1 MKVDMIL
8 IFILGVMLGSSI
20 GVMITCLCGIAKQ
33 SDERA
38 ERMLNGSNH
47 AVKQNGDDSDASIE
61 DVGGWLVAL
70 FIVAL
75 IIMFILLL

>member
-1 MKVDMIL
+1 MIW
-8 IFILGVMLGSSI
+8 IFLLGALLVSLI
-20 GVMITCLCGIAKQ
+20 GVMITCLCVIAKQ
-33 SDERA
+33 ADERSA
-38 ERMLNGSNH
+38 RMLNGSNNV
-47 AVKQNGDDSDASIE
+47 VKQNGDDSDTFIE

>member
-1 MKVDMIL
+1 MIW
-8 IFILGVMLGSSI
+8 IFLLGALLGSSI

-38 ERMLNGSNH
+38 ERMLNGSNN
-47 AVKQNGDDSDASIE
+47 AVKQNGDDSDTFIE

-70 FIVAL
+70 CIVAL
-75 IIMFILLL
+75 IIMFCLLL

>member
-1 MKVDMIL
+1 MPNIRRLVKGIL
-8 IFILGVMLGSSI
+8 
-20 GVMITCLCGIAKQ
+20 A
-33 SDERA
+33 
-38 ERMLNGSNH
+38 RMLNSSNN
-47 AVKQNGDDSDASIE
+47 AVKQNGDDSDTFIE

>member
-1 MKVDMIL
+1 MIWT
-8 IFILGVMLGSSI
+8 FILGALLGASI
-20 GVMITCLCGIAKQ
+20 GVVAVSLCVIAKQ

>member
-1 MKVDMIL
+1 MIL

-20 GVMITCLCGIAKQ
+20 GVMITCLCVIAKQ

-38 ERMLNGSNH
+38 ERMLNRS
-47 AVKQNGDDSDASIE
+47 NGDDSDTFIE

-70 FIVAL
+70 FTVAL
-75 IIMFILLL
+75 IIMFCLLL

>member
-1 MKVDMIL
+1 MIWT
-8 IFILGVMLGSSI
+8 FILGALLGSSI
-20 GVMITCLCGIAKQ
+20 GVMITCLCVLAKQ

-47 AVKQNGDDSDASIE
+47 VVKQNGDDSDTFIE

-75 IIMFILLL
+75 IIMFVLLL

>member
-1 MKVDMIL
+1 MPNIRRLVKGIL
-8 IFILGVMLGSSI
+8 
-20 GVMITCLCGIAKQ
+20 A
-33 SDERA
+33 
-38 ERMLNGSNH
+38 RMLNSSNNN
-47 AVKQNGDDSDASIE
+47 AVQQNGDDSDTFIE

>member
-1 MKVDMIL
+1 MIW
-8 IFILGVMLGSSI
+8 IFLLGALLGASI
-20 GVMITCLCGIAKQ
+20 GVVAVSLCVIAKRA
-33 SDERA
+33 DERA
-38 ERMLNGSNH
+38 ERMLNRSNN
-47 AVKQNGDDSDASIE
+47 AVKQNGDDSDTFIE

>member
-1 MKVDMIL
+1 MIW
-8 IFILGVMLGSSI
+8 IFILGAMLGSVI
-20 GVMITCLCGIAKQ
+20 GVMITGLCGIAKRA
-33 SDERA
+33 DERSA
-38 ERMLNGSNH
+38 QMLNGSNN

>member
-1 MKVDMIL
+1 MPNIRRLVKGIL
-8 IFILGVMLGSSI
+8 
-20 GVMITCLCGIAKQ
+20 T
-33 SDERA
+33 
-38 ERMLNGSNH
+38 RMLNGSNNS
-47 AVKQNGDDSDASIE
+47 VKQNGDDSDAFIE

>member
-1 MKVDMIL
+1 MIWT
-8 IFILGVMLGSSI
+8 FILGALLGASI
-20 GVMITCLCGIAKQ
+20 GVVAVSLCVIAKQ

-47 AVKQNGDDSDASIE
+47 AVKQNGDDSDTFIE

>member
-1 MKVDMIL
+1 MIWT
-8 IFILGVMLGSSI
+8 FILGALLGSSI
-20 GVMITCLCGIAKQ
+20 GVMITCLCVIAKQ

-47 AVKQNGDDSDASIE
+47 DVKQNGDDSDTFIE

-70 FIVAL
+70 FIAAL
-75 IIMFILLL
+75 IIMFCLLL

>member
-1 MKVDMIL
+1 MIW
-8 IFILGVMLGSSI
+8 IFLLGALLGSSI